1 MKNKRG
7 ITFSYIK
14 NGATEKS
21 AEILHQIT
29 EFGGFEILAMK
40 PFQFN
45 EAHAKQFYEE
55 LKEKPFFLSL
65 WQFTVETPVLAMI
78 LTHPT
83 SQDVIGDF
91 RKLIGSTDPN
101 KAETGTVRELYGN
114 KKAYKNGIPA
124 NAIHGSD
131 SHESAIREIKLIGF
145 EFDLTEY
152 E

>member
-14 NGATEKS
+14 HGATEKS
-21 AEILHQIT
+21 AEITKQIQ
-29 EFGGFEILAMK
+29 EAGFKILAMK
-40 PFQFN
+40 PFNFN
-45 EAHAKQFYEE
+45 EARAKRFYEE
-55 LKEKPFFLSL
+55 LQDKPFFPKL
-65 WQFTVETPVLAMI
+65 WQFTIEEPVLAMI

-91 RKLIGSTDPN
+91 RKLIGATDPN
-101 KAETGTVRELYGN
+101 KAEVGTIRNLYGD
-114 KKAYKNGIPA
+114 KEGYKNGIPA

-131 SHESAIREIKLIGF
+131 SHASAIKETKMLF
-145 EFDLTEY
+145 PEFDVSEY